1 MGVYKRGSVYY
12 MDFLYKGMRT
22 HKSTECTRKEDALK
36 VEKQAREAL
45 KGEPEKPN
53 SPKCFPTL
61 SEAAVRIFGERWHRG
76 SYGVQAFNNIMYIAD
91 NFGNPRLNLINKAFV
106 NRVKQEL
113 LKTRSVATCNRYISS
128 LRAVLNTAKEEWELD
143 LVVPRFRLEKE
154 SKGRE
159 VIIDASLEKTL
170 LRYFAE
176 VKLKRGQEFY
186 RDMPDLLIVLL
197 DTGLRIS
204 EALNGS
210 YGVHYN
216 METKMVCMFA
226 KQTKGDTDRIIPM
239 SKRVY
244 DVLKKRQATHFPKPF
259 PFTRFQA
266 SDAFRAAK
274 DMLSITDEDLC
285 IHSTRHTFASRL
297 LNGGADLRTVQ
308 LLLGH
313 SSIVTT
319 TRYSHLAVPKLQEA
333 IAKLK

>member
-1 MGVYKRGSVYY
+1 MGIYKRGDIYY
-12 MDFLYKGMRT
+12 MDFVYKGNRV

-36 VEKQAREAL
+36 VEKAAREAL
-45 KGEPEKPN
+45 RGGNNN
-53 SPKCFPTL
+53 SPKLFPTL
-61 SEAAVRIFGERWHRG
+61 SEAAVRIYGERWSRL
-76 SYGVQAFNNIMYIAD
+76 SYGMQAFNNVMYIAD
-91 NFGNPRLNLINKAFV
+91 NFGNPRLNTVNKVLIQKI
-106 NRVKQEL
+106 KQEL
-113 LKTRSVATCNRYISS
+113 LKTRTVATCNRYLSQ
-128 LRAVLNTAKEEWELD
+128 LRTILNTAKEDWELE

-159 VIIDASLEKTL
+159 VVIDASLETTL

-186 RDMPDLLIVLL
+186 RDMPDLLAVLL

-216 METKMVCMFA
+216 MEERIVRMFA
-226 KQTKGDTDRIIPM
+226 RQTKGDTDRTIPM
-239 SKRVY
+239 SERVY
-244 DVLKKRQATHFPKPF
+244 AILKARAATHFPRPF
-259 PFTRFQA
+259 PLTRFQA

-274 DMLSITDEDLC
+274 DMLSIDDEDLC

-313 SSIVTT
+313 SSIITT
-319 TRYSHLAVPKLQEA
+319 TRYSHLAMPKLQEA
-333 IAKLK
+333 IAKL